1 MKKRLSKPVFKPYN
15 QHQLL
20 LLPPALGAMIEE
32 HHPVGVGVVSCVIDQ
47 IDIEP
52 L

>member
-32 HHPVGVGVVSCVIDQ
+32 HHPVGVVSRVIDQ